1 MRELIEMR
9 YLWQV
14 PLRLDNRKLVKL
26 LGEEP
31 HTPLDDAVAKTLSS
45 MKALAERR

>member
-1 MRELIEMR
+1 LIEMR

-14 PLRLDNRKLVKL
+14 PVQLDNRKLLSV

-31 HTPLDDAVAKTLSS
+31 HTELDDAVRVSLRQ
-45 MKALAERR
+45 LACI